1 MFVGRIMEGLTKREE
16 NLIRSFVEKRMK
28 SLDLAH
34 NFEHVECV
42 VRLAKRI
49 GKIEG
54 ANLRIV
60 VPAAYFHDV
69 NPGGRSSK
77 FSYTTRDSAK
87 EAEIFLKRIGFS
99 LDEIKQVKEAI
110 ISASRSFFT
119 DVRSVKDKIHRVY
132 FYEKQAEKLANI
144 IESFNK
150 ALSRANNKREIKAV
164 FDDFLGQLSIFGFLS
179 DALHGMLCWTGSFIT
194 GGLPPLMP
202 GLLPPK
208 TVWHLGGFIQS
219 FGAGRVDIPYYGSRV
234 SSKGVLLRPIWWQY
248 GVFAFTKIRDAHLIM
263 PRVDTYLLF
272 GRHSGFMLGFV
283 GLYIKIPRLILRDI
297 HFFLGWSPL
306 IRTTD
311 YGLSSWL

>member
-1 MFVGRIMEGLTKREE
+1 MKKTSKKLAICLAAVFLVSALVPATSSTTLK
-16 NLIRSFVEKRMK
+16 VEKK
-28 SLDLAH
+28 IAQENKLV
-34 NFEHVECV
+34 NVE
-42 VRLAKRI
+42 
-49 GKIEG
+49 
-54 ANLRIV
+54 
-60 VPAAYFHDV
+60 F
-69 NPGGRSSK
+69 
-77 FSYTTRDSAK
+77 
-87 EAEIFLKRIGFS
+87 
-99 LDEIKQVKEAI
+99 
-110 ISASRSFFT
+110 SFFRANGMVDT
-119 DVRSVKDKIHRVY
+119 ITKKLTQQ
-132 FYEKQAEKLANI
+132 QAEKLANI

>member
-1 MFVGRIMEGLTKREE
+1 MEELTKREE

-110 ISASRSFFT
+110 ISASFT
-119 DVRSVKDKIHRVY
+119 MH
-132 FYEKQAEKLANI
+132 E
-144 IESFNK
+144 
-150 ALSRANNKREIKAV
+150 
-164 FDDFLGQLSIFGFLS
+164 
-179 DALHGMLCWTGSFIT
+179 
-194 GGLPPLMP
+194 
-202 GLLPPK
+202 
-208 TVWHLGGFIQS
+208 
-219 FGAGRVDIPYYGSRV
+219 
-234 SSKGVLLRPIWWQY
+234 KGVLPKTLEAKVVRDADFLDAMGARGIAR
-248 GVFAFTKIRDAHLIM
+248 VFATAGYYGAHRIGRVEWNPEKPVKLKKNVKGLDPTPIYHFFSKLLWLKDLMQTKTGKRIAEK
-263 PRVDTYLLF
+263 
-272 GRHSGFMLGFV
+272 RHKFMVQFLKRYKAEDEGFM
-283 GLYIKIPRLILRDI
+283 
-297 HFFLGWSPL
+297 
-306 IRTTD
+306 
-311 YGLSSWL
+311 